1 MRFIE
6 LFAGAGGMGLG
17 LEAAGM
23 EHLLSFEIEEA
34 QHSVLMNAGKLAIRM
49 DLNDVG
55 NAAIAMRQVPD
66 LIAGGPPCQDYSK
79 QGNRIEGDRA
89 RLTRHFAQIICL
101 QRPQWFLFENVP
113 EAAKSDEYKV
123 ARKLWKRHGY
133 GLTEVVLDASYY
145 GVPQT
150 RQRFF
155 CIGRLGEIDQFLLPE
170 ILAAASP
177 KQMTIRDM
185 LDPRRFPE
193 DRELL
198 EKGTFFIQPWR
209 GGPDEPNGRGVFSI
223 DHPCRTISSH
233 TREKASPSYI
243 PHPKDSGSLEDAHL
257 FTSEQTARIQGFP
270 AEYDFQRKRY
280 KYSRGE
286 GSGWPAADIEKMI
299 ANAVPAPLAERLG
312 RCILERHHG
321 KTIPKIDKGFTAYIL
336 AESKRKSKTGKAMSK
351 AASYNVRSHLNRA
364 LHMIGGR
371 LYANSWQQL
380 DALENSYD
388 NDDGIAY
395 SKMSTR
401 LKSDLKQ
408 ALMDYHAY
416 RTDSARFSPSE
427 WAPQP
432 AAMPNFKSAP
442 NRSGRRPKVSG
453 AISLG
458 DRRVIS
464 WPPVYSEAALDAE
477 LAQIANMFDDGF
489 RDDPYAPQPPA
500 GDPDELW
507 RPDGYD
513 DLSQDPDYAEYLAS
527 LKDDN

>member
-1 MRFIE
+1 MQFIE

-23 EHLLSFEIEEA
+23 THLLSFEIEKA

-49 DLNDVG
+49 DLADVG

-79 QGNRIEGDRA
+79 QGKREEGERA

-101 QRPQWFLFENVP
+101 QKPQWFLFENVP
-113 EAAKSDEYKV
+113 EAGESDEYKI

-133 GLTEVVLDASYY
+133 GLTEVVRDASYY

-150 RQRFF
+150 RSRFF
-155 CIGRLGEIDQFLLPE
+155 CVGRMDEIDQFLLPE

-193 DRELL
+193 DRDLL
-198 EKGTFFIQPWR
+198 DKGTFFIQPWR

-223 DHPCRTISSH
+223 DYPCRTISSH

-243 PHPKDSGSLEDAHL
+243 PHPKDSGPVEDAHL
-257 FTSEQTARIQGFP
+257 FTSEQAARIQGFP

-280 KYSRGE
+280 KYARGE
-286 GSGWPAADIEKMI
+286 GSGWPVDIIEKMI
-299 ANAVPAPLAERLG
+299 ANAVPAPMAERLG
-312 RCILERHHG
+312 RCIMERHYG
-321 KTIPKIDKGFTAYIL
+321 KSIPMIDKGFTDYIVE
-336 AESKRKSKTGKAMSK
+336 ESKRKSNTGKAMSK
-351 AASYNVRSHLNRA
+351 AAAYNVRAHLKRA
-364 LHMIGGR
+364 LRMVGGR
-371 LYANSWQQL
+371 VFANVWQQL

-388 NDDGIAY
+388 KDEGIAY

-401 LKSDLKQ
+401 VRSDLKQ

-416 RTDSARFSPSE
+416 RTDPKRFPPSE

-432 AAMPNFKSAP
+432 TKMPNFKSAP
-442 NRSGRRPKVSG
+442 KHSGRKPRFSG
-453 AISLG
+453 TIPIG
-458 DRRVIS
+458 ERRVIS
-464 WPPVYSEAALDAE
+464 WPPAYSDAALDPQ
-477 LAQIANMFDDGF
+477 LAQVANLFDDGF
-489 RDDPYAPQPPA
+489 RDDPYAPPPPA
-500 GDPDELW
+500 GDPTEDW
-507 RPDGYD
+507 RPEGYD
-513 DLSQDPDYAEYLAS
+513 DPKQDPDYAEYLAS
-527 LKDDN
+527 LKADD